1 VNREDVMGIGY
12 LLAVMFIGLPILGL
26 VMVLWMDFTV
36 GRFLDWWWDWR
47 DHKKAERIAEQL
59 RTG

>member
-1 VNREDVMGIGY
+1 VIGIGY

-59 RTG
+59 RNG